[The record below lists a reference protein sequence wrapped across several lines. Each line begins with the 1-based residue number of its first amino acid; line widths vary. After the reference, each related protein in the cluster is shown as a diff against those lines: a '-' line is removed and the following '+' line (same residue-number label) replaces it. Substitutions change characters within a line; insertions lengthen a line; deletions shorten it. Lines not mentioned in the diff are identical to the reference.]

1 MPDIDLADLR
11 SEMETEREWRE
22 NEMRLLRNQIAS
34 ISSDDARKIAR
45 KALVVMLYAHFE
57 GACKALLSM
66 YVNRLNAL
74 GLVVDQVQP
83 AIGAAS
89 VSDVMFA
96 LRDPARKCAEF
107 VRTLPDDTALH
118 RFARDR
124 EFVEVAWKIGQRP
137 VRMDVEG
144 IVDTESNLKPIVL
157 RKILYRLGLDPNMAQ
172 PWEAAIHM
180 LLNRRNDIAH
190 GTARKGLEEVEY
202 SKLEQAVSLVIDGVV
217 TAISEAV
224 SRKAYLP

>member
-96 LRDPARKCAEF
+96 LRDPARKC
-107 VRTLPDDTALH
+107 
-118 RFARDR
+118 
-124 EFVEVAWKIGQRP
+124 
-137 VRMDVEG
+137 
-144 IVDTESNLKPIVL
+144 
-157 RKILYRLGLDPNMAQ
+157 
-172 PWEAAIHM
+172 
-180 LLNRRNDIAH
+180 
-190 GTARKGLEEVEY
+190 
-202 SKLEQAVSLVIDGVV
+202 
-217 TAISEAV
+217 
-224 SRKAYLP
+224 